1 MNQRPGNEWH
11 RFCLLRAHYLR
22 LGATFVPCPVL
33 QGRNSAPQYLN
44 ISGPVSWSFT
54 PRNERACSSFCS
66 LSRVW
71 KLSEL
76 VAISQILQECLF
88 WGLGPLWASA
98 AGHPPA
104 HIAGLLSWPSVRLK
118 CSLSLGWRD
127 TGYPRWTSGHKHY
140 RLSEFLVQGPFSTG
154 CSRWLLV
161 ALELCLKSSKIVFPQ
176 PTTPAEPPTHSP
188 VARSCSG
195 NICHMVGLWSSDPA
209 SYVHMDCFRVQVAIK
224 KKKAML
230 IFQVL
235 SLGPDWSRP
244 WYLCLNGGLIFGGRL
259 RSRNT
264 GQLRHH
270 CQRTMSAPNR
280 RQWCLN
286 QKLTANHPGSELP
299 RSSNSE
305 AQRTREWWNLRTFS
319 SETFLGPEESS
330 RHEILAS

>member
-22 LGATFVPCPVL
+22 LCATFVPCPVL
-33 QGRNSAPQYLN
+33 QGGNSAPQYLN

-54 PRNERACSSFCS
+54 LRNERVCSSFCS

-188 VARSCSG
+188 VTRSCSG
-195 NICHMVGLWSSDPA
+195 NICHMVGLSSSDPD
-209 SYVHMDCFRVQVAIK
+209 SYVHMDCFWVQVAIK
-224 KKKAML
+224 KKKPCWYFRFCLWDL
-230 IFQVL
+230 ID
-235 SLGPDWSRP
+235 PDLDIYVWMGA
-244 WYLCLNGGLIFGGRL
+244 WYLVADSEAETQDNLDTTVKGQWVPQTEGNDAWIRNSQQTIRAQSYPGALTLRL
-259 RSRNT
+259 R
-264 GQLRHH
+264 
-270 CQRTMSAPNR
+270 
-280 RQWCLN
+280 
-286 QKLTANHPGSELP
+286 E
-299 RSSNSE
+299 
-305 AQRTREWWNLRTFS
+305 
-319 SETFLGPEESS
+319 PENG
-330 RHEILAS
+330 EILEPSALRRFLDRKNLHVMKS